1 MNQTQFSRQL
11 IVLRAIINGYTG
23 HARLFN
29 CPTGQELEVR
39 VQTPGGM
46 RALYA
51 AVVERC
57 EDGYRSCPLGAL
69 TVDERGQGTGA
80 FSLAG
85 SGVTPEILA
94 IVEQSGDSCMLAMSG
109 FLSGS
114 RNVNWAGVRSAAC
127 EAVALNACSGCT
139 PGIQPR
145 DADSAAT
152 ELPGEAESG
161 SGEGSESRSMQSNG
175 ERGDGGRNRSSD
187 RQGHSGASD
196 ERQGYS
202 RSDMRED
209 REEREDRDEYED
221 SDDRD
226 GRSRPGMRDDREDDR
241 DEHEEREDRD
251 EYEDSDDRDG
261 RSRPGMRDDRD
272 DRERRSRS
280 GMRDGRNEHEDRGE
294 RDKSRNGNRRHSD
307 ERNGSDRTSDS
318 RNQSRRIGSD
328 RAESANAAETA
339 GIDRD
344 CDWPEEIA
352 ALAPL
357 FASQP
362 AVTPF
367 AGSRYTF
374 IAVPASEAQ
383 PAFFAGIWAANGYP
397 LRAAYA
403 IRGDS
408 PTLQPQGLE
417 SFLWRPAGDGG
428 FWTTYIDAMT
438 GQPVSGDY

>member
-1 MNQTQFSRQL
+1 MDQTQFSRQL

-29 CPTGQELEVR
+29 CPTGQELELR

-57 EDGYRSCPLGAL
+57 EQGYRGCPLGAL

-85 SGVTPEILA
+85 VGVTPEILA
-94 IVEQSGDSCMLAMSG
+94 VVEQSGDNCLLAMSG

-114 RNVNWAGVRSAAC
+114 RDVNWAGVRSAAC

-152 ELPGEAESG
+152 ELPGEST
-161 SGEGSESRSMQSNG
+161 
-175 ERGDGGRNRSSD
+175 
-187 RQGHSGASD
+187 SD
-196 ERQGYS
+196 EPEDDREWS
-202 RSDMRED
+202 DDARSDNRD
-209 REEREDRDEYED
+209 DCERSDDSR

-226 GRSRPGMRDDREDDR
+226 EDDNERRDD
-241 DEHEEREDRD
+241 
-251 EYEDSDDRDG
+251 
-261 RSRPGMRDDRD
+261 
-272 DRERRSRS
+272 SRS
-280 GMRDGRNEHEDRGE
+280 DRMRPESN
-294 RDKSRNGNRRHSD
+294 RHSV
-307 ERNGSDRTSDS
+307 GSRSEAS
-318 RNQSRRIGSD
+318 H
-328 RAESANAAETA
+328 APVSAVETA
-339 GIDRD
+339 GIARD

-383 PAFFAGIWAANGYP
+383 PAFFAGIWATDGYP
-397 LRAAYA
+397 RRAAYA

-417 SFLWRPAGDGG
+417 GFLWRPADDGG
-428 FWTTYIDAMT
+428 YWVTYIDAMT